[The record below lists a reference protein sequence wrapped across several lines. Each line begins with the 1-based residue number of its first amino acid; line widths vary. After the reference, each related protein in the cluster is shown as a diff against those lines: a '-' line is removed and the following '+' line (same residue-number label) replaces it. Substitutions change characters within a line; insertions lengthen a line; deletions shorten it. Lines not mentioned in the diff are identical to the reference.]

1 MSICRSSALGERGDR
16 IAPEKTPP
24 AVVPS
29 APSPP
34 PPASPQPRPP
44 RLETGNPSRCAGALQ
59 QAAAACGPGRR
70 QRSPPL
76 SRQPVLAGPA
86 LSRRSCHASSIPSCS
101 AAEGQ
106 DGCRETGT
114 WRRRQ
119 RRRRGQRW
127 RRTRCRRRGK

>member
-1 MSICRSSALGERGDR
+1 MSISRASALGEPGGG
-16 IAPEKTPP
+16 IAPEKTSP

-29 APSPP
+29 APSLP

-44 RLETGNPSRCAGALQ
+44 PLETGNPSRCAGALQ
-59 QAAAACGPGRR
+59 QVAAAGGPGRQ

-76 SRQPVLAGPA
+76 SRQPVLEGPA

-106 DGCRETGT
+106 DGCRETGS
-114 WRRRQ
+114 WRRR
-119 RRRRGQRW
+119 
-127 RRTRCRRRGK
+127 